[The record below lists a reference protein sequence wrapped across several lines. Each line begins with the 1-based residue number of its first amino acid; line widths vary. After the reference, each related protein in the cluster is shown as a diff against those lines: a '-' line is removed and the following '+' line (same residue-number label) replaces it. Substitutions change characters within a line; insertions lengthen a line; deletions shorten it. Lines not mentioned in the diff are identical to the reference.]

1 MTVKNYVLDINKT
14 SLQHPSIVLRQDDY
28 NIYTVNISV
37 TENGAPV
44 NLGSY
49 TLNFLG
55 ITPAG
60 AKIIDSKNFIT
71 NAGDLKNGKFSYRF
85 PKEAAGSKGVYDVAY
100 FRLKTTS
107 GATSTIDLNLRV
119 LGGIDV
125 TADEVKDYITV
136 DDTLRNTLV
145 AEVFKKV
152 DAKVD
157 QHLATVKKGDKG
169 DTGPQGPQGPK
180 GATGATGP
188 KGDKG
193 DTGAT
198 GPAGKDAEMPVIGG
212 RNLYLNSKVL
222 KYDYGVNEAAT
233 VTVEPFDSDTNM
245 WHIVAEQ
252 GSGKS
257 TGIYL
262 YGYGDGKIPNNSDW
276 SYSADIK
283 GTGKASVFGIENGEK
298 KPLKGTIG
306 SDWSR
311 ISQTGHVDETDHK
324 TVAVYFDT
332 ADSPLD
338 VYIKL
343 PKLERG
349 NIATDWTPAPEDVPS
364 SLSIGGRNYVQNSS
378 GLNGSSTV
386 RPTLIGASS
395 GASNATLTYQSDGIL
410 MTNLATNK
418 TTEWLYQVASAWTNF
433 SDTPL
438 APGKPIT
445 FSVDVMGTVPQA
457 VLRYDINEGT
467 AGNQHYKFFDINNTS
482 WTRISI
488 TGTPTSTDTRFYFR
502 IQGGKNNQYWNGW
515 TGGETLKFRYVKIE
529 EGNVATDWTPAPE
542 DIDSAIAKAPK
553 LNGNNMY
560 VGDNTYM
567 GTNTFMDGV
576 SLNGKNK
583 VNDITDTDWQDL
595 SLNAGYGGSIKYRYH
610 MGALYLGIDDLT
622 GIQVGMD
629 KAPGRIPNYT
639 TSKYHRFPIIIAG
652 KGSITGT
659 VSPNGTIYV
668 GNSNGVNLTDS
679 DKGYGT
685 VTVL

>member
-37 TENGAPV
+37 TENGVPV

-71 NAGDLKNGKFSYRF
+71 TPADLAVGKFSYRF

-119 LGGIDV
+119 LGGIDL

-136 DDTLRNTLV
+136 DDILLNTLT

-157 QHLATVKKGDKG
+157 RHLATVKKGDKG
-169 DTGPQGPQGPK
+169 ATGPQGIQGK
-180 GATGATGP
+180 QGIQGP

-193 DTGAT
+193 DKGD
-198 GPAGKDAEMPVIGG
+198 PGKNGVSPVIQTNHLFNSEFTP
-212 RNLYLNSKVL
+212 NLEGWS
-222 KYDYGVNEAAT
+222 AT
-233 VTVEPFDSDTNM
+233 NNDISYVGINKSVTVGGSNVLNITHSSSTNWSAYHQQISDF
-245 WHIVAEQ
+245 VA
-252 GSGKS
+252 
-257 TGIYL
+257 
-262 YGYGDGKIPNNSDW
+262 GDVVS
-276 SYSADIK
+276 
-283 GTGKASVFGIENGEK
+283 ASVYA
-298 KPLKGTIG
+298 
-306 SDWSR
+306 R
-311 ISQTGHVDETDHK
+311 QTAGNWTF
-324 TVAVYFDT
+324 AI
-332 ADSPLD
+332 DS
-338 VYIKL
+338 Y
-343 PKLERG
+343 
-349 NIATDWTPAPEDVPS
+349 
-364 SLSIGGRNYVQNSS
+364 NSS
-378 GLNGSSTV
+378 GTRTIIKQVSITTTNTLLKIENATIPSDATKLYFSFWGNTAGTVVLYKPMLVFGSTV
-386 RPTLIGASS
+386 
-395 GASNATLTYQSDGIL
+395 
-410 MTNLATNK
+410 
-418 TTEWLYQVASAWTNF
+418 
-433 SDTPL
+433 
-438 APGKPIT
+438 
-445 FSVDVMGTVPQA
+445 
-457 VLRYDINEGT
+457 
-467 AGNQHYKFFDINNTS
+467 
-482 WTRISI
+482 
-488 TGTPTSTDTRFYFR
+488 TDY
-502 IQGGKNNQYWNGW
+502 IQGNYYPVD
-515 TGGETLKFRYVKIE
+515 TLQS
-529 EGNVATDWTPAPE
+529 TPR
-542 DIDSAIAKAPK
+542 

-583 VNDITDTDWQDL
+583 VNGLTDTDWQSL

-652 KGSITGT
+652 KGTIIGT
-659 VSPNGTIYV
+659 VSTNGTIYV
-668 GNSNGVNLTDS
+668 GNVNGVSLTDS
-679 DKGYGT
+679 DKGYAT